1 VELKGSTW
9 GDVIR
14 HANADLPG
22 LLTPFQIISPWF
34 IRLGGAKREAGRLLG
49 AWKGQDKGERVEVI
63 I

>member
-1 VELKGSTW
+1 MELKGSTW

-22 LLTPFQIISPWF
+22 LLTPFQIISTWF